1 MKATC
6 VYSVEGSCPPP
17 LSGVNDAPLSEV
29 ANRPALVPT
38 TKGLVSPTGGS
49 GPAGSFTT
57 KVPLMAG
64 FRGDQVA
71 APSLLW
77 NMGRVPADRGPPEA
91 ATIRIG
97 TCTAPTAIASMLE
110 STRPD
115 CDHVLP
121 SALMKTP
128 LSVAAA
134 MVVRLNANAR
144 TARPSRPPG
153 TDQLVPASPLS
164 SAPPP
169 LVPARTSPALTGLKA
184 IVVAMSLPLCTE
196 VQVVPASVLLSSE
209 PSEFPAIRSW
219 LLVGSTARA
228 KIAE

>member
-49 GPAGSFTT
+49 GPAVSFTT

-77 NMGRVPADRGPPEA
+77 NMGRFPADRGPSEA
-91 ATIRIG
+91 AKIRIG
-97 TCTAPTAIASMLE
+97 TCTAPTAIASMLQ
-110 STRPD
+110 S
-115 CDHVLP
+115 P
-121 SALMKTP
+121 SPPSTP
-128 LSVAAA
+128 L
-134 MVVRLNANAR
+134 L
-144 TARPSRPPG
+144 
-153 TDQLVPASPLS
+153 
-164 SAPPP
+164 PPP
-169 LVPARTSPALTGLKA
+169 LTNTP
-184 IVVAMSLPLCTE
+184 LPCA
-196 VQVVPASVLLSSE
+196 P
-209 PSEFPAIRSW
+209 
-219 LLVGSTARA
+219 
-228 KIAE
+228 